1 LKIIFAGTP
10 DFSVA
15 ALQSL
20 QASQHEVIAVYSQP
34 DRPSGRG
41 RKLTASPVKQ
51 FAQSHDIPIFQ
62 PVSLRDVDAQQQL
75 VDLGADMMVV
85 VAYGLILPLEVLQ
98 APRYGCLNIHA
109 SLLPRWRGAAPIQR
123 AILAGDQ
130 QTGITIMQMNE
141 GLDTGD
147 MLFKTVCDIQDND
160 TAGSLHDRL
169 AQMGANAIL
178 QTLEQHEAGQLQ
190 PTPQDDSMACY
201 AAKLEKSEARLDWQ
215 KPALEL
221 DRQVRAF
228 NPWPVAQTQWKD
240 KVLRVWEAV
249 VQDGSHSLPAGS
261 VVNAS
266 REGIDIA
273 TGQGL
278 LRLLKIQ
285 LPGGKPMST
294 EAFLNAHSMTG
305 EHFV

>member
-1 LKIIFAGTP
+1 MKIIFAGTP